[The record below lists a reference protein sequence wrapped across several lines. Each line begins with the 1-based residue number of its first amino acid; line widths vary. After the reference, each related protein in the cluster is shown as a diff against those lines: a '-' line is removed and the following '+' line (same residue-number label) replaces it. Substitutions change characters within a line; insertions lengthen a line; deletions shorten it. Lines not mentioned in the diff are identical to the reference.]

1 MTPKKG
7 TGLLMVWSDIP
18 AELEVEFN
26 KWSNEEHLPEL
37 LELPGILN
45 GARYEAVMG
54 SPKHLSCYELENPLV
69 LESDAFKKF
78 QENRSEWSKT
88 ISTAKIATTLVNQ
101 LFELIYPSQVAPGV
115 ASSDMAPALQVGRM
129 DVPGE
134 IEDAFNDWYNTIYVP
149 NYEKVPGC
157 IRGRRFKA
165 VGGEPKYLVVY
176 EFEHPKVS
184 ESAEWLYQR
193 EVSPV
198 TAKIRPHLQFAT
210 GSPGIWV
217 KTFQL

>member
-1 MTPKKG
+1 MRRQ
-7 TGLLMVWSDIP
+7 LLLYNFD
-18 AELEVEFN
+18 
-26 KWSNEEHLPEL
+26 
-37 LELPGILN
+37 
-45 GARYEAVMG
+45 
-54 SPKHLSCYELENPLV
+54 
-69 LESDAFKKF
+69 FKKF
-78 QENRSEWSKT
+78 QKNRSEWSKT
-88 ISTAKIATTLVNQ
+88 ISTVKIATTLVNQ
-101 LFELIYPSQVAPGV
+101 LFELIYPAEMTAEV

-129 DVPGE
+129 DIPE
-134 IEDAFNDWYNTIYVP
+134 ETEDEFNDWYNTIYVP

-165 VGGEPKYLVVY
+165 LGGDPKYLVVY

-193 EVSPV
+193 DVSPV
-198 TAKIRPHLQFAT
+198 TAKIRPQLRFAA